1 MVVGAFAF
9 RTVMR
14 RLLPLLLAACPPPA
28 VPDAGV
34 TLEQFC
40 ARTADAECN
49 YLVRCGEYSDGRVC
63 LALYAQQGDCTRQLR
78 SAIDAGRLSYDSV
91 RTGQCLDALLTAPCT
106 GLTTQPAC
114 DGALTGLAGID
125 GGCASDMECIDS
137 AYCRLPRGTCRGV
150 CLPRVEA
157 GQPNSNGAKCVKGT
171 APYQGLCV
179 PEVPVGQGCTAPDGG
194 FVTLP
199 CAAPATCA
207 TRYED
212 DGGRSTICAVH
223 SDPGMPCS
231 DFDAGRIG
239 CSQFAVCSPSTQI
252 CQALLMPGADCSK
265 SVGGR
270 CQLDLWCNT
279 GLDAPVC
286 EKVSD
291 TGGLCLSDESCLD
304 GLCDGGHPSTDGGR
318 PILGA
323 CVPRPRLNEPCSAPV
338 CEAGLYCETSQH
350 RCLDLLSDGM
360 SCSLASQ
367 CESGQCLTDASDAG
381 VCGVCE

>member
-1 MVVGAFAF
+1 MA
-9 RTVMR
+9 M
-14 RLLPLLLAACPPPA
+14 LAGLAGCPAPA

-34 TLEQFC
+34 TLDQFC

-63 LALYAQQGDCTRQLR
+63 LAQYVAMGDCARRLR
-78 SAIDAGRLSYDSV
+78 ASVDAGRLSYDSV
-91 RTGQCLDALLTAPCT
+91 LTGACLDALLTAPCT
-106 GLTTQPAC
+106 GLTAQPTC
-114 DGALTGLAGID
+114 DGALIGLVGVD
-125 GGCASDMECIDS
+125 GGCSSDQECTS
-137 AYCRLPRGTCRGV
+137 TAYCHVPRSSCGGV
-150 CLPRVEA
+150 CLPRI
-157 GQPNSNGAKCVKGT
+157 QPGHMLPVDGKCVVGALPYEGT
-171 APYQGLCV
+171 CV
-179 PEVPVGQGCTAPDGG
+179 PEVPVGQSCAVQDGG
-194 FVTLP
+194 FRTLL

-207 TRYED
+207 TRSED
-212 DGGRSTICAVH
+212 DGGLSAICAVH
-223 SDPGMPCS
+223 SDPGMPCN

-239 CSQFAVCSPSTQI
+239 CSQFAICSPSTEI

-304 GLCDGGHPSTDGGR
+304 GLCDGGHPSTDGGL

-323 CVPRPRLNEPCSAPV
+323 CVPRPQLNEPCSAPV
-338 CEAGLYCETSQH
+338 CEAGLYCDTSQH
-350 RCLDLLSDGM
+350 RCLDLKSDGIGCALG
-360 SCSLASQ
+360 SE
-367 CESGQCLTDASDAG
+367 CESGQCITGSSDAG